1 MGLGGEVVT
10 EVAEGGLDGPED
22 LIVGEIDQFVHQTLQ
37 EGIGLAAEGRTQLL
51 PPLFASE
58 SDRGRDRGG
67 FNEGFKPQGH
77 FPRTRPG

>member
-37 EGIGLAAEGRTQLL
+37 EGIGLAAEGRKQLL
-51 PPLFASE
+51 PPLFAS
-58 SDRGRDRGG
+58 
-67 FNEGFKPQGH
+67 
-77 FPRTRPG
+77 